1 MSNLKAIKKAKFIF
15 KPFSKKQLK
24 VLSWWAEDSPTSDK
38 FILVADG
45 SVRSGKT
52 IVCSLSF
59 VLFVMDRFNG
69 QNAALVGKSS
79 GAVRRNVVNTLKQML
94 YSLNYEVI
102 DHRADNFL
110 EITKDD
116 VTNLFYIFGAKDE
129 SSQDLIQRTN
139 PLWTI
144 PR

>member
-59 VLFVMDRFNG
+59 VLFVMSRFNG

-79 GAVRRNVVNTLKQML
+79 GAVRRNVVNMLKQML

-116 VTNLFYIFGAKDE
+116 VTNLFYIFGAKDK
-129 SSQDLIQRTN
+129 
-139 PLWTI
+139 
-144 PR
+144 

>member
-1 MSNLKAIKKAKFIF
+1 MSNLKAIKKARFIF

-59 VLFVMDRFNG
+59 VLFVMSRFNG

-116 VTNLFYIFGAKDE
+116 VTNLFYIFGAKDK
-129 SSQDLIQRTN
+129 
-139 PLWTI
+139 
-144 PR
+144 

>member
-1 MSNLKAIKKAKFIF
+1 MANLKAIKKSKFVF

-24 VLSWWAEDSPTSDK
+24 VLTWWSDDSPTCNK

-59 VLFVMDRFNG
+59 VLFVMNKFNG

-94 YSLNYEVI
+94 YSLDYEVI

-110 EITKDD
+110 EITKGN

-129 SSQDLIQRTN
+129 SSQDLIQRIN
-139 PLWTI
+139 SLWTI

>member
-52 IVCSLSF
+52 IACSLSF
-59 VLFVMDRFNG
+59 VLFVMSRFNG

-110 EITKDD
+110 EITKGN
-116 VTNLFYIFGAKDE
+116 VTNLFYIFGAKDK
-129 SSQDLIQRTN
+129 
-139 PLWTI
+139 
-144 PR
+144 

>member
-59 VLFVMDRFNG
+59 VLFVMSRFNG

-129 SSQDLIQRTN
+129 SSQDLIQRIN
-139 PLWTI
+139 PLWII

>member
-79 GAVRRNVVNTLKQML
+79 GAIRRNVVNTLKQML

-116 VTNLFYIFGAKDE
+116 VTNLFYIFGAKDK
-129 SSQDLIQRTN
+129 
-139 PLWTI
+139 
-144 PR
+144 

>member
-59 VLFVMDRFNG
+59 VLFVMSRFNG

-116 VTNLFYIFGAKDE
+116 VTNLFYIFGAKDK
-129 SSQDLIQRTN
+129 
-139 PLWTI
+139 
-144 PR
+144 

>member
-59 VLFVMDRFNG
+59 VLFVMSRFNG

-116 VTNLFYIFGAKDE
+116 ITNLFYIFGAKDK
-129 SSQDLIQRTN
+129 
-139 PLWTI
+139 
-144 PR
+144 

>member
-59 VLFVMDRFNG
+59 VLFVMSRFNG

-94 YSLNYEVI
+94 YSLNYEVV

-116 VTNLFYIFGAKDE
+116 VTNLFYIFGAKDK
-129 SSQDLIQRTN
+129 
-139 PLWTI
+139 
-144 PR
+144 

>member
-59 VLFVMDRFNG
+59 VLFIMSRFNG

-129 SSQDLIQRTN
+129 SSQDLIQRIN
-139 PLWTI
+139 PLWII

>member
-116 VTNLFYIFGAKDE
+116 VTNLFYIFGAKDK
-129 SSQDLIQRTN
+129 
-139 PLWTI
+139 
-144 PR
+144 

>member
-1 MSNLKAIKKAKFIF
+1 MSNLKAVKKAKFIF

-59 VLFVMDRFNG
+59 VLFVMSRFNG

-116 VTNLFYIFGAKDE
+116 VTNLFYIFGAKDK
-129 SSQDLIQRTN
+129 
-139 PLWTI
+139 
-144 PR
+144 

>member
-59 VLFVMDRFNG
+59 VLFVMSRFNG

-94 YSLNYEVI
+94 YGLNYEVI

-116 VTNLFYIFGAKDE
+116 VTNLFYIFGAKDK
-129 SSQDLIQRTN
+129 
-139 PLWTI
+139 
-144 PR
+144 

>member
-15 KPFSKKQLK
+15 EPFSKKQLK

-59 VLFVMDRFNG
+59 VLFVMSRFNG

-110 EITKDD
+110 EITKGN
-116 VTNLFYIFGAKDE
+116 VTNLFYIFGAKDK
-129 SSQDLIQRTN
+129 
-139 PLWTI
+139 
-144 PR
+144 

>member
-59 VLFVMDRFNG
+59 VLFVMSRFNG
-69 QNAALVGKSS
+69 LNAALVGKSS

-116 VTNLFYIFGAKDE
+116 VTNLFYIFGAKDK
-129 SSQDLIQRTN
+129 
-139 PLWTI
+139 
-144 PR
+144 

>member
-24 VLSWWAEDSPTSDK
+24 VLSWWAEDSPASDK

-59 VLFVMDRFNG
+59 VLFVMSRFNG

-116 VTNLFYIFGAKDE
+116 VTNLFYIFGAKDK
-129 SSQDLIQRTN
+129 
-139 PLWTI
+139 
-144 PR
+144 